1 VITGAQILGKAFF
14 EAGKQA
20 VRNAK
25 QAPPGAITSDVA
37 GVRNATSGSWTD
49 KLTREHRMTLDEAH
63 LILNTKREETLESVL
78 KNYNHLFKMN
88 SPAPHPN
95 PSSPTSSSSSSQTH
109 PPRHGKQPVIPS
121 HSHYLQSKVVRA
133 RERIEAELKIAEE
146 EDAAAAVGHEIGG
159 SGSGPPPPPPE
170 GGPGGKTS

>member
-1 VITGAQILGKAFF
+1 
-14 EAGKQA
+14 
-20 VRNAK
+20 
-25 QAPPGAITSDVA
+25 
-37 GVRNATSGSWTD
+37 
-49 KLTREHRMTLDEAH
+49 
-63 LILNTKREETLESVL
+63 
-78 KNYNHLFKMN
+78 MN

-95 PSSPTSSSSSSQTH
+95 PSSPTSSLSSSQTH